1 MEIRIAEPG
10 DAEAIRSIY
19 APYVADTA
27 ITFEYDIPDVQEFQ
41 RRIENTLERY
51 PYLVALEQGNVIG
64 YAYAGPF
71 RPRAAYQH
79 SVEASIYVNRKQT
92 GKGVGRILYTELE
105 KILLRQN
112 VYVMYA
118 CITATER
125 EQDEHLTNKSILF
138 HEHLGYTLA
147 GRFFHCGYKFDK
159 WYSMIWMEKRIGEQP
174 DHPEAFLPYP
184 DLLHKEKDV

>member
-27 ITFEYDIPDVQEFQ
+27 ITFEYDIPEVQEFQ

-79 SVEASIYVNRKQT
+79 SVEASIYVDRKQT

-125 EQDEHLTNKSILF
+125 EQDEHLTDKSILF
-138 HEHLGYTLA
+138 HEHLGYILA

-184 DLLHKEKDV
+184 DLLHKEKNV

>member
-79 SVEASIYVNRKQT
+79 SVEASIYVDRKQT

-125 EQDEHLTNKSILF
+125 EQDEHLTDKSILF
-138 HEHLGYTLA
+138 HEHLGYILA

>member
-41 RRIENTLERY
+41 RRIENTLKRY
-51 PYLVALEQGNVIG
+51 PYLVALEQGTVIG

-71 RPRAAYQH
+71 RPRAASQH
-79 SVEASIYVNRKQT
+79 SVEASIYVDRKQT

-105 KILLRQN
+105 KILFRQN

-147 GRFFHCGYKFDK
+147 GQFFHCGYKFDK